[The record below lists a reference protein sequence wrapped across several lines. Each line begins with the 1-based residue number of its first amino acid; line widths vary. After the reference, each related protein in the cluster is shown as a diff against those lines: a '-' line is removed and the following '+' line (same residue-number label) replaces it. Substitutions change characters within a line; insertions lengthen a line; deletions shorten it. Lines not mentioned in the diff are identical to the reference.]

1 MDLLKTLETSLTS
14 LLEPVRQDPWSLL
27 MYQTLLW
34 SFRLWA
40 IHYLTSSDM
49 DGSMKDYLWDSHLEL
64 VRQFAPTGLKDF
76 AVIWLNPSNVGDRVD
91 GLEELNKFFIEFYTV
106 T

>member
-1 MDLLKTLETSLTS
+1 
-14 LLEPVRQDPWSLL
+14 
-27 MYQTLLW
+27 
-34 SFRLWA
+34 
-40 IHYLTSSDM
+40 
-49 DGSMKDYLWDSHLEL
+49 MKDYLWDSHLEL